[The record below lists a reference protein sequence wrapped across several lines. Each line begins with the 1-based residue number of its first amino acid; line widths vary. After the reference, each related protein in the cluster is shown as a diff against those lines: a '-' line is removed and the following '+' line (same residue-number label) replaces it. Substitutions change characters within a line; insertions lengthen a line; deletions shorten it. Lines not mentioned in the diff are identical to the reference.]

1 MALRS
6 SHAQNTQSQDERPR
20 EGSFGAVFPKDF
32 TSSNASD
39 AKGGRRMGTILHYV
53 LSLVKT
59 VVVGV
64 AIRGT
69 R

>member
-1 MALRS
+1 MALCS
-6 SHAQNTQSQDERPR
+6 SHAKNTQSQDERPR
-20 EGSFGAVFPKDF
+20 EGPPRAVFPKDF

-59 VVVGV
+59 VVVGA

>member
-1 MALRS
+1 MALRN
-6 SHAQNTQSQDERPR
+6 SHAENTQSQDERPR
-20 EGSFGAVFPKDF
+20 EGTLGAVFPKDF

-59 VVVGV
+59 VVVEA

-69 R
+69 

>member
-1 MALRS
+1 MQIWKGRL
-6 SHAQNTQSQDERPR
+6 R
-20 EGSFGAVFPKDF
+20 EGPPGAVSPKDF

-59 VVVGV
+59 VVVEA

-69 R
+69 

>member
-1 MALRS
+1 MQIWKGRL
-6 SHAQNTQSQDERPR
+6 R
-20 EGSFGAVFPKDF
+20 EGPPRTVFPKDF

-39 AKGGRRMGTILHYV
+39 PKGGPRMGTILHYV

-59 VVVGV
+59 VVVV
-64 AIRGT
+64 AAIRGT

>member
-6 SHAQNTQSQDERPR
+6 SHAENTQSQDERPR
-20 EGSFGAVFPKDF
+20 KGPPRAVFPKDF

-59 VVVGV
+59 VVVVV